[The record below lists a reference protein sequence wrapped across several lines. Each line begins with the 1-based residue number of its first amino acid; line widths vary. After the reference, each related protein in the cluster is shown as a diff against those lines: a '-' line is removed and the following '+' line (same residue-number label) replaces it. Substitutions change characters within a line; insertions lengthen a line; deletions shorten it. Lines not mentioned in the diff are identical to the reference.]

1 MKHYNCSASLFC
13 PAITDVCIG
22 YPPYGTEWFWILYVS
37 SIVWKKDKSN
47 PFMTKTFSQ
56 KIWIIKFSNYIKISV
71 QANRSIIIDYD
82 YWEAK
87 LFYTNSLTCNL

>member
-1 MKHYNCSASLFC
+1 MFVLVIHH
-13 PAITDVCIG
+13 
-22 YPPYGTEWFWILYVS
+22 GTEWFWILYVS

-71 QANRSIIIDYD
+71 QANRSIIIDYENR
-82 YWEAK
+82 EAK